1 MTGFEIR
8 PGLVI
13 PDEELVLEAV
23 RSSGPGGQNVNKLS
37 TKVALSF
44 DIGGTRALS
53 PDVKSRLRALAGHSV
68 DTGGVLRITSQLTRS
83 QAQNREDVLGK
94 LRALVLRALAVPKKR
109 KATKPTKGSKRRRL
123 EDKRRTSQTKAGR
136 GRVRDE

>member
-1 MTGFEIR
+1 MIKITDKISIDEAEIR
-8 PGLVI
+8 
-13 PDEELVLEAV
+13 ETFV
-23 RSSGPGGQNVNKLS
+23 RASGPGGQNVNKLS